1 MILSNLIIDHPF
13 QLKLLPACLKGLVN
27 LVLPEVKRFL
37 LHTGEHYENRYSLY
51 TLMETDSASCL
62 SSSETLKD
70 LKKILEVM

>member
-1 MILSNLIIDHPF
+1 MILSRSNNRSSLSTETF
-13 QLKLLPACLKGLVN
+13 ACPKGLVN

-51 TLMETDSASCL
+51 NLMETDSASCL

-70 LKKILEVM
+70 LKKY

>member
-1 MILSNLIIDHPF
+1 MILSRSNNRSSLSIETSG
-13 QLKLLPACLKGLVN
+13 CLKGLVN

-37 LHTGEHYENRYSLY
+37 LHTDEHYENRYSLY

-70 LKKILEVM
+70 LKKY